1 LCQPALPIRLPINDC
16 TLFVAVVAL
25 SGLCLHN
32 EFSFV
37 LNSHSFSYIE
47 KFVKQYWHH
56 RTKNNISDFMKAK
69 FKENEKTILKTV
81 SSQMWPNSF
90 VFQSPIVRGIQYLI
104 KRAIVCN
111 GASDLV
117 KWLCYF
123 VSKLKLAIWYR
134 ACSTSSRSLPFS
146 CNLGLQRYMLDRWY
160 ISAWF

>member
-1 LCQPALPIRLPINDC
+1 MIALFSSLSSPYQDYACIMKLA
-16 TLFVAVVAL
+16 LFWIHIL
-25 SGLCLHN
+25 
-32 EFSFV
+32 FF
-37 LNSHSFSYIE
+37 YTE
-47 KFVKQYWHH
+47 KFLKFIATIERKITYPISWKQ
-56 RTKNNISDFMKAK
+56 SSMKMRRA
-69 FKENEKTILKTV
+69 ILKTV

-90 VFQSPIVRGIQYLI
+90 VFRSPIVRGIQYLI
-104 KRAIVCN
+104 KRAYS
-111 GASDLV
+111 GAWELV